1 VRLVSLPRRRRST
14 SSSSPPWRI
23 ALAFATL
30 LAIVCGVPGRAR
42 AGAPVDPEPPSLAL
56 EWHAAVGCP
65 DEAVGRAA
73 IERYLGADTTNLPGT
88 IAVAVEL
95 APDPEGEWRGHV
107 ALTGDAGEGNRRFHG
122 PTCDE
127 VADAAA
133 LIVAIL
139 LNPLRTAARVRA
151 AHGSPADA
159 PARGPD
165 DRALSGVWFHLGLQA
180 GGDVGSLPAAT
191 LGFGLVAGVQT
202 EWILLQVEG
211 DYWLPQRVVSGPSP
225 GSGGQ
230 LGLVAGSLR
239 GCVDVVR
246 TLDARL
252 RFGPCLRPEL
262 GVATGSGF
270 GLDQPARSRAFWAAL
285 FGGLSARFSTA
296 PLETWL
302 SLDVGSAVARPTYGI
317 DGFGTVFQA
326 SPVLLRAGF
335 GVGWTFR

>member
-1 VRLVSLPRRRRST
+1 MRLVSLPRARRCR
-14 SSSSPPWRI
+14 RA
-23 ALAFATL
+23 ALAFAVVAATL
-30 LAIVCGVPGRAR
+30 CGVAARAR
-42 AGAPVDPEPPSLAL
+42 ADAPDDPEPPSSLAL
-56 EWHAAVGCP
+56 EWHAAAGCP
-65 DEAVGRAA
+65 DEAAGRAA
-73 IERYLGADTTNLPGT
+73 IERYLGADPARLPGT

-139 LNPLRTAARVRA
+139 LNPLRTTARVKAARGA
-151 AHGSPADA
+151 PADA
-159 PARGPD
+159 PAV
-165 DRALSGVWFHLGLQA
+165 SGASFHLGLQTS
-180 GGDVGSLPAAT
+180 GDLGSLPEAT

-202 EWILLQVEG
+202 ERVLLQLEA
-211 DYWLPQRVVSGPSP
+211 DDWLPQRVVHGPSP

-230 LGLVAGSLR
+230 LGLVAGSVR
-239 GCVDVVR
+239 ACVDVVR
-246 TLDARL
+246 ALDARL
-252 RFGPCLRPEL
+252 RFGPCVRPEL

-270 GLDQPARSRAFWAAL
+270 GLDQPARSRAFWAAV
-285 FGGLSARFSTA
+285 FGGLSARFSMA

-302 SLDVGSAVARPTYGI
+302 SFDVGSAVARPTYGI

-335 GVGWTFR
+335 GVAWTFR

>member
-1 VRLVSLPRRRRST
+1 VRPVSLPRRSG
-14 SSSSPPWRI
+14 PWRV
-23 ALAFATL
+23 ALA
-30 LAIVCGVPGRAR
+30 LAVFGWILCGAAGSAR
-42 AGAPVDPEPPSLAL
+42 ADGPDVPEPPPSLAL
-56 EWHAAVGCP
+56 EWRAAAGCP
-65 DEAVGRAA
+65 DEAAGRVA
-73 IERYLGADTTNLPGT
+73 IARYLGADTASLPGT
-88 IAVAVEL
+88 IAVAVDL

-107 ALTGDAGEGNRRFHG
+107 ALSGDAGEGNRRFHG

-139 LNPLRTAARVRA
+139 LNPLRTAARLKA
-151 AHGSPADA
+151 AHGPPADA
-159 PARGPD
+159 PAAD
-165 DRALSGVWFHLGLQA
+165 DRAVSGSWFHLGVQTSA
-180 GGDVGSLPAAT
+180 DVGSLPEAT

-202 EWILLQVEG
+202 ERVLLQLEA
-211 DYWLPQRVVSGPSP
+211 DDWLPQRIVHGPSP

-230 LGLVAGSLR
+230 LGLVAGALR

-246 TLDARL
+246 ALDVRL

-262 GVATGSGF
+262 GVATGSGI
-270 GLDQPARSRAFWAAL
+270 GLDQPARSKAFWAAL

-302 SLDVGSAVARPTYGI
+302 SFDVGTAVARPNYGI

-335 GVGWTFR
+335 GIGWTFR